1 MERRQKRD
9 GNGKGRINRD
19 KESGSDLVSSEVLL
33 FSSSSFFL
41 SLFILRERGRERESQ
56 TGSALSAQSPT
67 QGLDLG
73 NREITT

>member
-33 FSSSSFFL
+33 FSSSAFFL
-41 SLFILRERGRERESQ
+41 SLFILRERERERIPNRLRAVSAEPH
-56 TGSALSAQSPT
+56 TGA
-67 QGLDLG
+67 
-73 NREITT
+73 